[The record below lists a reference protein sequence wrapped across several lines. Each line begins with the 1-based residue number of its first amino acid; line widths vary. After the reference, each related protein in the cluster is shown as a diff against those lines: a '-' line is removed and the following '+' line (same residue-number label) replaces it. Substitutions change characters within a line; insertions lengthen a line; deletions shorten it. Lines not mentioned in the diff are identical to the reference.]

1 MKAFET
7 LYREYY
13 QKVYAFLYRLCADAT
28 LAEDLTQE
36 TFLQAY
42 KSFHK
47 FRGDCEVFTWLAAIG
62 KHVYFKYLKK
72 KKLHLDAANL
82 ELVAQSYLSGD
93 CSPEEHMH
101 QKDVEEAVRKVVENI
116 PKKYRD
122 VVLLRIYAELP
133 FSQIA
138 QILKIS
144 ESSAK
149 VIYFR
154 AKKMLME
161 VLKDELEM

>member
-1 MKAFET
+1 MKAFES
-7 LYREYY
+7 LYQEYY
-13 QKVYAFLYRLCADAT
+13 QKVYAFLYRLCADAN

-82 ELVAQSYLSGD
+82 ELVTQSYMRGD
-93 CSPEEHMH
+93 VTPEEHV
-101 QKDVEEAVRKVVENI
+101 Q
-116 PKKYRD
+116 
-122 VVLLRIYAELP
+122 
-133 FSQIA
+133 
-138 QILKIS
+138 
-144 ESSAK
+144 
-149 VIYFR
+149 
-154 AKKMLME
+154 
-161 VLKDELEM
+161 

>member
-1 MKAFET
+1 MKIFES

-13 QKVYAFLYRLCADAT
+13 QKVYAFLYRLCADAD

-82 ELVAQSYLSGD
+82 ELVAQSYMKGD
-93 CSPEEHMH
+93 VSPEAHVH
-101 QKDVEEAVRKVVENI
+101 KKDVEGAVRKVVDTI

>member
-1 MKAFET
+1 MKVFES

-13 QKVYAFLYRLCADAT
+13 QKVYAFLYRLCADGD

-62 KHVYFKYLKK
+62 KHTYFKYLKK
-72 KKLHLDAANL
+72 RKLHLDAANL
-82 ELVAQSYLSGD
+82 ELVAQSYMKGD
-93 CSPEEHMH
+93 ISPEEHVH
-101 QKDVEEAVRKVVENI
+101 KKDVEDAVRKVVDTI

-149 VIYFR
+149 VIYFM

-161 VLKDELEM
+161 VLQHELEM

>member
-1 MKAFET
+1 MKTFES
-7 LYREYY
+7 LYRDYY
-13 QKVYAFLYRLCADAT
+13 QKVYAFLNRMCADGD

-42 KSFHK
+42 KSLYK
-47 FRGDCEVFTWLAAIG
+47 FRGECEVFTWLAAN
-62 KHVYFKYLKK
+62 
-72 KKLHLDAANL
+72 LD
-82 ELVAQSYLSGD
+82 LVAQNYLKGD
-93 CSPEEHMH
+93 VSPEEHVS
-101 QKDVEEAVRKVVENI
+101 QKDIEKAVRKVVEDI

-122 VVLLRIYAELP
+122 VVVLRVYAELP
-133 FSQIA
+133 FSQVA
-138 QILKIS
+138 QILRIS
-144 ESSAK
+144 GNSAK

>member
-1 MKAFET
+1 MKAFES

-13 QKVYAFLYRLCADAT
+13 QKVYAFLYRLCADAD

-42 KSFHK
+42 TSFHR
-47 FRGDCEVFTWLAAIG
+47 FRGECEVFTWLAAIG

-72 KKLHLDAANL
+72 KKLRLDAANL
-82 ELVAQSYLSGD
+82 ELVAQNYMKGEI
-93 CSPEEHMH
+93 SPEERVHK
-101 QKDVEEAVRKVVENI
+101 KDVEDAVRQIVNNI

-138 QILKIS
+138 VILKIS

-161 VLKDELEM
+161 VLKHELEM

>member
-1 MKAFET
+1 MKTFES
-7 LYREYY
+7 LYRDYY
-13 QKVYAFLYRLCADAT
+13 QKVYAFLNRMCADGD

-42 KSFHK
+42 KSLYK
-47 FRGDCEVFTWLAAIG
+47 FRGECEVFTWLAAIG
-62 KHVYFKYLKK
+62 KHTYFKYLKK
-72 KKLHLDAANL
+72 KRLHLDAANL
-82 ELVAQSYLSGD
+82 DLVAQNYLKGD
-93 CSPEEHMH
+93 VSPEEHVS
-101 QKDVEEAVRKVVENI
+101 QKDIEKAVRKVVEDI

-122 VVLLRIYAELP
+122 VVVLRVYAELP
-133 FSQIA
+133 FSQGA
-138 QILKIS
+138 QILRIS
-144 ESSAK
+144 ENSAK

>member
-1 MKAFET
+1 MKLFES

-13 QKVYAFLYRLCADAT
+13 QKVYAFLYRLCADAD

-62 KHVYFKYLKK
+62 KHTYFKYLKK

-82 ELVAQSYLSGD
+82 ELVARSYMQNGD
-93 CSPEEHMH
+93 SPEEHM
-101 QKDVEEAVRKVVENI
+101 QKKDVEKAVRKIVENI
-116 PKKYRD
+116 PPKYRD
-122 VVLLRIYAELP
+122 VVLLRIYADLP

-161 VLKDELEM
+161 VLQHELEM

>member
-1 MKAFET
+1 MKTFES
-7 LYREYY
+7 LYRDYY
-13 QKVYAFLYRLCADAT
+13 QKVYAFLNRMCADGD

-42 KSFHK
+42 KSLYK
-47 FRGDCEVFTWLAAIG
+47 FRGECEVFTWLAAIG
-62 KHVYFKYLKK
+62 KHTYFKYLKK
-72 KKLHLDAANL
+72 KRLHLDAANL
-82 ELVAQSYLSGD
+82 DLVAQNYLKGD
-93 CSPEEHMH
+93 VSPEE
-101 QKDVEEAVRKVVENI
+101 DI

-122 VVLLRIYAELP
+122 VVVLRVYAELP
-133 FSQIA
+133 FSQVA
-138 QILKIS
+138 QILRIS
-144 ESSAK
+144 ENSAK

>member
-1 MKAFET
+1 MKVFES

-13 QKVYAFLYRLCADAT
+13 QKVYAFLYRLSADRD

-62 KHVYFKYLKK
+62 KHTYFKYLKK
-72 KKLHLDAANL
+72 KSLHLDAANL
-82 ELVAQSYLSGD
+82 GLVAQSYMKGD
-93 CSPEEHMH
+93 VSPEEHV
-101 QKDVEEAVRKVVENI
+101 QKKDVEEAVQKVVENI

-138 QILKIS
+138 RILKIS

-161 VLKDELEM
+161 VLKNELEM